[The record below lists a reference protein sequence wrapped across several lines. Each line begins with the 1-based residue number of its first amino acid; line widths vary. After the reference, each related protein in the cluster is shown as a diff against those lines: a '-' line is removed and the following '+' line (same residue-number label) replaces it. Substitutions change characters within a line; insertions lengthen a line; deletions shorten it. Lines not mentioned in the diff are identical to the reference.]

1 MSFGGPMKS
10 EEPEQLTKYLKALLA
25 AQLRRAES
33 GKMEEKPE
41 LMLSSVGLSAKEIAE
56 VLGKNEPAV
65 AKAIQR
71 AAKK

>member
-1 MSFGGPMKS
+1 MKS